1 MGLPMDWMEHFF
13 WQDHFWMTCALVS
26 ASMVVISG
34 LADRKR
40 HKRVNI
46 EDVGFIPWPMI
57 TLLSV
62 LGTVLATALAIK
74 GL

>member
-1 MGLPMDWMEHFF
+1 
-13 WQDHFWMTCALVS
+13 MTCALVS

>member
-1 MGLPMDWMEHFF
+1 MGLPMDWIEQFF
-13 WQDHFWMTCALVS
+13 WQDHFWMTCALAS
-26 ASMVVISG
+26 ASLVLISG
-34 LADRKR
+34 VADRRR

-46 EDVGFIPWPMI
+46 EDVGFIPWPII

>member
-1 MGLPMDWMEHFF
+1 
-13 WQDHFWMTCALVS
+13 MTCALAS
-26 ASMVVISG
+26 ASLVLISG
-34 LADRKR
+34 VADRRR

-46 EDVGFIPWPMI
+46 EDVGFIPWPII